1 MSIISHL
8 HQLFNEET
16 CQTYLHKLRWKDR
29 PLQCPHCESEDIRP
43 WGVYHRRPGLKR
55 HRCKNKTCGR
65 TFNDLTLTTLSHSKL
80 SLHHWI
86 LATNMMVSIL
96 LVASNR
102 SGVRRSWTHW
112 LSMVLVVAECSDLL

>member
-1 MSIISHL
+1 MSIVSHL

-16 CQTYLHKLRWKDR
+16 CQTYLHQLRWKDR
-29 PLQCPHCESEDIRP
+29 PKKCPHCQSEDIKP

-55 HRCKNKTCGR
+55 HRCKNCRR

-86 LATNMMVSIL
+86 LATFL
-96 LVASNR
+96 LC
-102 SGVRRSWTHW
+102 
-112 LSMVLVVAECSDLL
+112 LSCWGTSTKSTKS